1 MIHETLVWAETD
13 ADPMFDPVPLTHHQW
28 IQLHPPMTHSD
39 PTHVESRADGPLELR
54 ITGRTLA
61 VRHSCSAQLYPA
73 VRARGLGG
81 RAKRFGEAFLTST
94 SHHGYG

>member
-54 ITGRTLA
+54 ITGRTLRSDIA
-61 VRHSCSAQLYPA
+61 AQRSCIRPCEH
-73 VRARGLGG
+73 VVWGVEPRGLV
-81 RAKRFGEAFLTST
+81 KLF
-94 SHHGYG
+94 